1 MSTTAGTVGAAGTPA
16 ITIDRSAPPVPM
28 SRLVKV
34 EARKMF
40 DTRSGFWLMVS
51 IGVLALVATI
61 AVIAF
66 IDGADLNYGAF
77 ATAIGVP
84 MAVLL
89 PVMAILSVTSEWSQ
103 RTGLTTFTLVPH
115 RGRIIGAK
123 AITSVVVGAVSMLL
137 ALAIGALGNVVGSL
151 IRGADMTWNV
161 TVADVARIVLINVLG
176 LMIGF
181 MLGVLIRNSP
191 AAIVGYFV
199 YSFVVPTIF
208 GALAGAQDWFADL
221 QPWVD
226 FNYSLN
232 RMYENAPA
240 ESWATLA
247 VSGVIW
253 LVIPLAIGVRA
264 IMRSEV
270 K

>member
-1 MSTTAGTVGAAGTPA
+1 MSTTAGTVGAAGAPA
-16 ITIDRSAPPVPM
+16 ITIDGSAPTVPM
-28 SRLVKV
+28 SRLVRV

-40 DTRSGFWLMVS
+40 DTRSGFWLMAS

-66 IDGADLNYGAF
+66 IDADEINYGAF

-103 RTGLTTFTLVPH
+103 RTGLTTFTLVPD
-115 RGRIIGAK
+115 RGRVIGAK

-137 ALAIGALGNVVGSL
+137 ALGIGALGNVIGSL
-151 IRGADMTWNV
+151 IRGAGMTWDV
-161 TVADVARIVLINVLG
+161 SAVDVARIVIINVLG
-176 LMIGF
+176 LMVGF

-199 YSFVVPTIF
+199 YSFVVPGVF
-208 GALAGAQDWFADL
+208 GALAGAQEWFADL

-232 RMYENAPA
+232 RMYESGPA
-240 ESWATLA
+240 GDWATLG